1 MTLVY
6 AVYAVYAVYV
16 VGNVAALLLFGQLS
30 DQIGRKRAARR
41 RWRWPPRA
49 RCCSSSP
56 PTPHGCSSGAG

>member
-6 AVYAVYAVYV
+6 AVHV

-30 DQIGRKRAARR
+30 DQIGRKRAAL
-41 RWRWPPRA
+41 PA
-49 RCCSSSP
+49 LALAAASAMLSSSP